1 MLPNLSGEFR
11 LAADPELRFTPSGK
25 AVANVRLVASSRKKE
40 GDEWVDDKVLWINGS
55 AWDKAAE
62 NIAESLSKGDLVLVQ
77 GQIQTREWT
86 DKDDNKRTSIEL
98 LIREIGPSLRFA
110 TARPVK
116 AERAAAPAA
125 SGAEDPW
132 AGPPPTDEPPF

>member
-11 LAADPELRFTPSGK
+11 VVADPELRFTPSGV
-25 AVANVRLVASSRKKE
+25 AVANVRLVANSRKKE
-40 GDEWVDDKVLWINGS
+40 GDTWVDDKVLWINGS
-55 AWDKAAE
+55 AWDKMAE
-62 NIAESLSKGDLVLVQ
+62 NIAESVSQGDLVLVQ

-86 DKDDNKRTSIEL
+86 DKDDNKRTTIDL
-98 LIREIGPSLRFA
+98 IIREIGPSLRFA

-116 AERAAAPAA
+116 AERVKPAE
-125 SGAEDPW
+125 SGPTEDPW